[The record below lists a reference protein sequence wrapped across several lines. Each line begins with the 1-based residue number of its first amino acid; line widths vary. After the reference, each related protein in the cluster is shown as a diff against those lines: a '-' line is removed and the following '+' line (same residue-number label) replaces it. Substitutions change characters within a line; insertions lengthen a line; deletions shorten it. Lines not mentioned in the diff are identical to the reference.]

1 MSFEETCLFAASGN
15 AAQTASL
22 MYVSRIPMPRAIS
35 KDPAKVL
42 EAHEKRKE
50 EVPQALS

>member
-22 MYVSRIPMPRAIS
+22 MYVSRIPMPAIS
-35 KDPAKVL
+35 KDLVL